1 MKNNLKKLTFGVQ
14 NKLIFSFGLPAILII
29 LGIFAIVTHQ
39 TRITIN
45 EANEERYSFINEKA
59 YEAFRVNYEELE
71 ADTGNWILGDSVQY
85 SLSGKGMTIAD
96 RSKVDRSMA
105 FLQNEDVEY
114 SLYLDNQGNVYSR
127 KTITKGYDEIMNTA
141 IIRSVG
147 NYAGSNLYYGP
158 DELFGSDGSYL
169 YYVRSVQGIDHD
181 YEPGILCIKLKND
194 VVSGIF
200 ENVDTQGRAFQVL
213 LDENLQVCGYYGHN
227 LEKNTTE
234 EGRQWLAEHAGD
246 GKILAEGGL
255 LFTREHE
262 PTGFVVATFVPRTIL
277 MAPVYRLYKTFLVLL
292 IIVVVLSVI
301 VCREVAVRM
310 TRPIDIINQHMQEFD
325 DTKLDDTIIL
335 STNTE
340 LDTIGSSY
348 NAMVSR
354 TSDLIET
361 IYRNQEESK
370 RQEINLLV
378 NQLHPHFLYN
388 TLDTIYMLARMN
400 HDDPAAKMIYGLTT
414 FLRINLSNGAEDI
427 PLEKELEHVKAYMD
441 VQTIRNDDLFTYEI
455 HCDPA
460 IKDVKI
466 CKIILQPLAGN
477 AIKHGFRTL
486 DEGGLIRICCS
497 RSGEMLHIVFEN
509 NGEVI
514 TEEAMTRLNALTALA
529 PDQLAASEDA
539 DKGGYGIINVLKRL
553 RLKYGT
559 RLHFAYSRTETMTV
573 CTMDLPVFTKKEGV

>member
-169 YYVRSVQGIDHD
+169 YYVRSVQGIDTD

-200 ENVDTQGRAFQVL
+200 ENVYTQGRAFQVL

-234 EGRQWLAEHAGD
+234 EGRQ
-246 GKILAEGGL
+246 
-255 LFTREHE
+255 
-262 PTGFVVATFVPRTIL
+262 
-277 MAPVYRLYKTFLVLL
+277 
-292 IIVVVLSVI
+292 
-301 VCREVAVRM
+301 
-310 TRPIDIINQHMQEFD
+310 
-325 DTKLDDTIIL
+325 
-335 STNTE
+335 
-340 LDTIGSSY
+340 
-348 NAMVSR
+348 
-354 TSDLIET
+354 
-361 IYRNQEESK
+361 
-370 RQEINLLV
+370 
-378 NQLHPHFLYN
+378 
-388 TLDTIYMLARMN
+388 
-400 HDDPAAKMIYGLTT
+400 
-414 FLRINLSNGAEDI
+414 
-427 PLEKELEHVKAYMD
+427 
-441 VQTIRNDDLFTYEI
+441 
-455 HCDPA
+455 
-460 IKDVKI
+460 
-466 CKIILQPLAGN
+466 
-477 AIKHGFRTL
+477 
-486 DEGGLIRICCS
+486 
-497 RSGEMLHIVFEN
+497 
-509 NGEVI
+509 
-514 TEEAMTRLNALTALA
+514 
-529 PDQLAASEDA
+529 
-539 DKGGYGIINVLKRL
+539 
-553 RLKYGT
+553 
-559 RLHFAYSRTETMTV
+559 
-573 CTMDLPVFTKKEGV
+573 